1 MAYSLEMNGISSGS
15 SLLASC
21 NALSQC
27 CRSLLIYTHN
37 STVGKSKHVQSKCVH
52 ACQFYLQGCHG
63 IRRCQIQIL
72 GSVVVI
78 AEHGQM
84 SSQQILILYSL
95 QTMNNTSVCKRVQ
108 TCSFLRTHNVY
119 VPKPSELPHFLLP
132 KWGVSF
138 YGVCPSN
145 ILTEIEPYK
154 RPDLECYNV
163 SYKSAPCALDTQH

>member
-95 QTMNNTSVCKRVQ
+95 QTQSMNNTSVCKRGHTMSMFQ
-108 TCSFLRTHNVY
+108 N
-119 VPKPSELPHFLLP
+119 P
-132 KWGVSF
+132 VSSLTS
-138 YGVCPSN
+138 YCLNGVCPSMATS
-145 ILTEIEPYK
+145 LTEIEPYK

-163 SYKSAPCALDTQH
+163 SYKSAPCALDTLISTQATQ

>member
-1 MAYSLEMNGISSGS
+1 MLQVSSHLHTQQYS
-15 SLLASC
+15 
-21 NALSQC
+21 SQC
-27 CRSLLIYTHN
+27 DLGSLKTYIVSMDIN
-37 STVGKSKHVQSKCVH
+37 CH
-52 ACQFYLQGCHG
+52 ACVRACLFYLQGCHG
-63 IRRCQIQIL
+63 IRRCQIQVL

-95 QTMNNTSVCKRVQ
+95 QTQSMNNLHISVCKRVQ
-108 TCSFLRTHNVY
+108 TSSLLRTHNVS
-119 VPKPSELPHFLLP
+119 VLKPSELPHCLLP
-132 KWGVSF
+132 KRGASF
-138 YGVCPSN
+138 YGN

>member
-95 QTMNNTSVCKRVQ
+95 QTQSMNNTSVCKRGHTMSMFQ
-108 TCSFLRTHNVY
+108 N
-119 VPKPSELPHFLLP
+119 P
-132 KWGVSF
+132 VSSLTS
-138 YGVCPSN
+138 YCLNGVCPSMA
-145 ILTEIEPYK
+145 T
-154 RPDLECYNV
+154 
-163 SYKSAPCALDTQH
+163 S